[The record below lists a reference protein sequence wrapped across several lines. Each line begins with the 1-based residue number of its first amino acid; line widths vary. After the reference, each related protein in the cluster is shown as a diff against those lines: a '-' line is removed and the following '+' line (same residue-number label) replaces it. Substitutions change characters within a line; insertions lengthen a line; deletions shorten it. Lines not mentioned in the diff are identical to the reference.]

1 MPVLIDGYNLLFGL
15 KSAPGD
21 LKKERGDL
29 IASLAGL
36 LAKAKKEATV
46 VFDSH
51 SPKSPATKENVGSLE
66 IIFTNEG
73 EEADDHILR
82 KIKSSK
88 KPALFLVVTSDK
100 KLAERARR
108 CLAKT
113 IGVREWIALTVKQ
126 AKKQELLEKRKEEG
140 APKTPTRPQRKEAPV
155 PEKKRPLS
163 EQEYLQE
170 IFEERFK
177 KMDVQEKSS
186 EGKQSAARKKKRAP
200 EKKKPQEKSYSS
212 EEERWLTLFEEKI
225 KRDY

>member
-29 IASLAGL
+29 IAWLSGL
-36 LAKAKKEATV
+36 LALAKKEATV

-51 SPKSPATKENVGSLE
+51 SPKTPATKGNIGSLE

-82 KIKSSK
+82 KIKASK

-113 IGVREWIALTVKQ
+113 IGIKEWIALTVKQ
-126 AKKQELLEKRKEEG
+126 GKKQELLEKKKEAGGKAAQSKPLKKEE
-140 APKTPTRPQRKEAPV
+140 PL
-155 PEKKRPLS
+155 PEKKAPLS
-163 EQEYLQE
+163 EEEYLRE

-177 KMDVQEKSS
+177 KMDVQKKTSESKKSDV
-186 EGKQSAARKKKRAP
+186 RKNKRAP
-200 EKKKPQEKSYSS
+200 LKKKPQEKSYPS
-212 EEERWLTLFEEKI
+212 EEERWLSLFEEKI